1 MVEAVSGKVLV
12 SQVMFRFL
20 CSRQLLP
27 LKHRRTQL
35 GFLQQNGLFVV
46 KSFTS
51 VGSSSE
57 SNQEPEEEEK
67 HSFAVSYLIN
77 SCGLPAKS
85 AILASQRVLFQS
97 PERPD
102 SVLNLFKENGFSN
115 AQISKIVR
123 MHPLILLSHPEKT
136 LLPKIELLR
145 SIGVSS
151 SDLITII
158 SSYPFLFNSNLKKR
172 LIPCYD
178 FLKSVLLVDEK
189 VLKTFKRSPQAFLSD
204 VTNTMAPNIA
214 LLRQLGA
221 PPSTISFLV
230 SNYPRAAFLNHA
242 KFVEAVHQVKEMGF
256 DPTKTVFV
264 LAIQVL
270 LKMSK
275 PKLESRLELYKRWGW
290 SKDMA
295 LAAFKRSPNCMLSSE
310 EKITKTMD
318 FLVNKIGW
326 PSADVSRKPAVIF
339 LSLEKRIIPRLS
351 VVQVLQAKG
360 LIMNNLALGTFLQ
373 PTERKFLEKFVF
385 RFRDNVPELLNVYE
399 GKMSSGCRI
408 SV

>member
-1 MVEAVSGKVLV
+1 LS
-12 SQVMFRFL
+12 
-20 CSRQLLP
+20 
-27 LKHRRTQL
+27 T
-35 GFLQQNGLFVV
+35 
-46 KSFTS
+46 
-51 VGSSSE
+51 
-57 SNQEPEEEEK
+57 
-67 HSFAVSYLIN
+67 
-77 SCGLPAKS
+77 KS

-102 SVLNLFKENGFSN
+102 SVLNLLKENGFSN
-115 AQISKIVR
+115 AQISQIVR
-123 MHPLILLSHPEKT
+123 IHPPVLLSHPEKT

-151 SDLITII
+151 SDLLTIV
-158 SSYPFLFNSNLKKR
+158 SSNPVLLKRNLKKH

-189 VLKTFKRSPQAFLSD
+189 VLTTFKRAPRVILYD

-230 SNYPRAAFLNHA
+230 TNFPSTAFIKHT
-242 KFVEAVHQVKEMGF
+242 KFVEAVHQVMEMGF
-256 DPTKTVFV
+256 SPLKTVFV
-264 LAIQVL
+264 MAIQVL

-295 LAAFKRSPNCMLSSE
+295 LAAFKRYPNCMLSSE
-310 EKITKTMD
+310 ENITKTMD

-326 PSADVSRKPAVIF
+326 PSTLIATNPAVIL
-339 LSLEKRIIPRLS
+339 LSLEKRIIPRCS
-351 VVQVLQAKG
+351 VVQILLAKG
-360 LIMNNLALGTFLQ
+360 LVKNNLSLGTFLL
-373 PTERKFLEKFVF
+373 PTERIFLEKFVI
-385 RFRDNVPELLNVYE
+385 RFRDDVPQLLNVYQ
-399 GKMSSGCRI
+399 GNMSSGCRI

>member
-1 MVEAVSGKVLV
+1 MLG
-12 SQVMFRFL
+12 FL

-27 LKHRRTQL
+27 LKHRRTHL
-35 GFLQQNGLFVV
+35 GFLQQNGFFIV

-51 VGSSSE
+51 VGSLPE
-57 SNQEPEEEEK
+57 SNQKPEEEEK

-77 SCGLPAKS
+77 SCGLSTKS
-85 AILASQRVLFQS
+85 AILKSRRLLFQS

-102 SVLNLFKENGFSN
+102 SVLNLFKENGFNN

-123 MHPLILLSHPEKT
+123 KHPQILLSDPEKT
-136 LLPKIELLR
+136 LLPKIEFLR

-158 SSYPFLFNSNLKKR
+158 SLYPFLFRCNLRKR
-172 LIPCYD
+172 VIPCYD

-189 VLKTFKRSPQAFLSD
+189 VLTTFKRSPRAFLSN
-204 VTNTMAPNIA
+204 VTKTMAPNIA

-230 SNYPRAAFLNHA
+230 TNYPSSAFTKHA
-242 KFVEAVHQVKEMGF
+242 KFAEVVHQVMEMGF

-264 LAIQVL
+264 EAIQVL

-275 PKLESRLELYKRWGW
+275 PKLESKLELYRRWGW

-295 LAAFKRSPNCMLSSE
+295 LAAFKRFPSCMQSSE
-310 EKITKTMD
+310 EKMTKTMD
-318 FLVNKIGW
+318 FLVNKVGW
-326 PSADVSRKPAVIF
+326 PPQHIATNPVVIK
-339 LSLEKRIIPRLS
+339 LSLEKRTIPRCS
-351 VVQVLQAKG
+351 VVQILLAKG
-360 LIMNNLALGTFLQ
+360 LVKNNLALGTFLK
-373 PTERKFLEKFVF
+373 PTERKFLELFVI
-385 RFRDNVPELLNVYE
+385 RFQDDVPELLNVYQ

>member
-1 MVEAVSGKVLV
+1 
-12 SQVMFRFL
+12 MFGFL

-27 LKHRRTQL
+27 LKHRRTHL
-35 GFLQQNGLFVV
+35 GFLQQNGFFIV

-51 VGSSSE
+51 VGSLSE
-57 SNQEPEEEEK
+57 SNQKPEEEGK
-67 HSFAVSYLIN
+67 HSFAVFYLIN
-77 SCGLPAKS
+77 SCGLSTKS

-102 SVLNLFKENGFSN
+102 SVLNFFKENGFSN
-115 AQISKIVR
+115 AQISRIVR
-123 MHPLILLSHPEKT
+123 MLPLILLSHPEKT

-151 SDLITII
+151 SDLITIL
-158 SSYPFLFNSNLKKR
+158 SLNPFLFRSSIKKR

-189 VLKTFKRSPQAFLSD
+189 VLTTFKRSPRAFLCD
-204 VTNTMAPNIA
+204 VPKTVAPNIS

-230 SNYPRAAFLNHA
+230 TNYPSAAFTKHA
-242 KFVEAVHQVKEMGF
+242 KFVEVVHQVMEMGF

-290 SKDMA
+290 PKDMA
-295 LAAFKRSPNCMLSSE
+295 LAAFKSFPNCMLSSE

-326 PSADVSRKPAVIF
+326 PSANIARNPSVIT
-339 LSLEKRIIPRLS
+339 LSLENKIIPRCS
-351 VVQVLQAKG
+351 VVQILLAKG
-360 LIMNNLALGTFLQ
+360 LVKNNLAVGTFLR
-373 PTERKFLEKFVF
+373 PSERIFLEKFVI
-385 RFRDNVPELLNVYE
+385 RFQDDVPELLNVYQ

>member
-1 MVEAVSGKVLV
+1 
-12 SQVMFRFL
+12 MFGFL

-27 LKHRRTQL
+27 LKHRRTHL
-35 GFLQQNGLFVV
+35 GFLQQNGFFLV

-51 VGSSSE
+51 VGSLPE
-57 SNQEPEEEEK
+57 SNKKPEEEEK
-67 HSFAVSYLIN
+67 LSLAVSYLIN
-77 SCGLPAKS
+77 SCGLSKKS
-85 AILASQRVLFQS
+85 AILASQRKRVLFQS

-102 SVLNLFKENGFSN
+102 SVLNLLKENGFSN
-115 AQISKIVR
+115 AQISKIVTK
-123 MHPLILLSHPEKT
+123 HPRILLSHPEKN

-158 SSYPFLFNSNLKKR
+158 SSYPFLFRINLKKR

-189 VLKTFKRSPQAFLSD
+189 VLKTFKRSPRACLGD
-204 VTNTMAPNIA
+204 VPNTMAANIA

-221 PPSTISFLV
+221 PSSTISFLV
-230 SNYPRAAFLNHA
+230 TTFPPAAFTKHA
-242 KFVEAVHQVKEMGF
+242 KFVEVVHQVMEMRF
-256 DPTKTVFV
+256 DPMKTVFV

-275 PKLESRLELYKRWGW
+275 PNLESKLELYKRWGW

-295 LAAFKRSPNCMLSSE
+295 LAAFKRSPNCMASSE

-326 PSADVSRKPAVIF
+326 PPKHIATYPVVIN
-339 LSLEKRIIPRLS
+339 LSLEKRIIPRCS
-351 VVQVLQAKG
+351 VVQILLAKG
-360 LIMNNLALGTFLQ
+360 LIKDKLALGTFLL
-373 PTERKFLEKFVF
+373 PTEKKFLEKFVIKF
-385 RFRDNVPELLNVYE
+385 RNDVPQLLSVYQ

>member
-1 MVEAVSGKVLV
+1 
-12 SQVMFRFL
+12 MFGFL

-27 LKHRRTQL
+27 LKHRRTHL
-35 GFLQQNGLFVV
+35 GFLQQNGFFIV

-51 VGSSSE
+51 VGSLSE
-57 SNQEPEEEEK
+57 SNEKRDEEKK

-77 SCGLPAKS
+77 SCGLSTKS
-85 AILASQRVLFQS
+85 AILASQSHLVLFQS

-123 MHPLILLSHPEKT
+123 MHPLILLSDPEKT

-145 SIGVSS
+145 SVGVSS
-151 SDLITII
+151 SELITIL
-158 SSYPFLFNSNLKKR
+158 SSNPFLFKINLKKR
-172 LIPCYD
+172 FIPSYD
-178 FLKSVLLVDEK
+178 FIKSVLLVDEK
-189 VLKTFKRSPQAFLSD
+189 VLTTLKRSPRAFLSN
-204 VTNTMAPNIA
+204 VTTTMAPNIA

-230 SNYPRAAFLNHA
+230 TNFPSEAFIKHT
-242 KFVEAVHQVKEMGF
+242 KFVEAVHQVREMGF
-256 DPTKTVFV
+256 DPMKTVFV

-270 LKMSK
+270 LKMKK
-275 PKLESRLELYKRWGW
+275 PKLESKLELYKRWGW

-326 PSADVSRKPAVIF
+326 PSANIARNPSVIT
-339 LSLEKRIIPRLS
+339 LSLENKIIPRCS
-351 VVQVLQAKG
+351 VVQILLAKG
-360 LIMNNLALGTFLQ
+360 LVKNNLGVGTFLR
-373 PTERKFLEKFVF
+373 PTERIFLEKFVIKF
-385 RFRDNVPELLNVYE
+385 QDDVPELLNVYQ

>member
-1 MVEAVSGKVLV
+1 
-12 SQVMFRFL
+12 MFGFL

-27 LKHRRTQL
+27 LKHRRTHL
-35 GFLQQNGLFVV
+35 GFLQQNGFFLV

-51 VGSSSE
+51 VGSLPE
-57 SNQEPEEEEK
+57 SNQKPEEEEK
-67 HSFAVSYLIN
+67 LSLAVSYLIN
-77 SCGLPAKS
+77 SCGLSKKS
-85 AILASQRVLFQS
+85 AILASQRKRVLFQS

-102 SVLNLFKENGFSN
+102 SVLNLFKETGFSN

-123 MHPLILLSHPEKT
+123 KHPLILLSHPEKT

-151 SDLITII
+151 SDLITIF
-158 SSYPFLFNSNLKKR
+158 SLNPFLFKSSIKKY

-189 VLKTFKRSPQAFLSD
+189 VMTTFKRAPRAFLCD
-204 VTNTMAPNIA
+204 VPKFIAPNIS

-221 PPSTISFLV
+221 PPSTISLLV
-230 SNYPRAAFLNHA
+230 TNYPSAAFTKHA
-242 KFVEAVHQVKEMGF
+242 KFAEVVHQVMEMGF

-270 LKMSK
+270 VKMSK

-295 LAAFKRSPNCMLSSE
+295 LEAFKRFPNCMLSSE

-318 FLVNKIGW
+318 FLVNKIGS
-326 PSADVSRKPAVIF
+326 PSKHIVTNATVIK
-339 LSLEKRIIPRLS
+339 LSLEKRIIPRWS
-351 VVQVLQAKG
+351 VVQILLAKG
-360 LIMNNLALGTFLQ
+360 LVKNNLALGTFLK
-373 PTERKFLEKFVF
+373 PTERKFLEHFVI
-385 RFRDNVPELLNVYE
+385 RFQDDVPELLNVYQC
-399 GKMSSGCRI
+399 KMSSGCRI

>member
-1 MVEAVSGKVLV
+1 
-12 SQVMFRFL
+12 MFGFL

-27 LKHRRTQL
+27 LKHRRTHL
-35 GFLQQNGLFVV
+35 GFLQQNGFFLV

-51 VGSSSE
+51 VGSLPE
-57 SNQEPEEEEK
+57 SNQKPEEEEK
-67 HSFAVSYLIN
+67 LSLAVSYLIN
-77 SCGLPAKS
+77 SCGLSKKS
-85 AILASQRVLFQS
+85 AILASQRKRVLFQS

-123 MHPLILLSHPEKT
+123 KHPLILLSHPEKI

-158 SSYPFLFNSNLKKR
+158 SSYPFLFRINLKKR
-172 LIPCYD
+172 VIPCYD
-178 FLKSVLLVDEK
+178 FLKSVLLFDEK
-189 VLKTFKRSPQAFLSD
+189 VLLTFKRAPRACLND
-204 VTNTMAPNIA
+204 LTNTMTRNIA

-221 PPSTISFLV
+221 PPSTISLLV
-230 SNYPRAAFLNHA
+230 TNYPSAAFTKHA
-242 KFVEAVHQVKEMGF
+242 KFVEVVHQVMELGF

-275 PKLESRLELYKRWGW
+275 PKLDSRLELYKRWGW

-295 LAAFKRSPNCMLSSE
+295 LAAFKRFPNCMLSSE

-326 PSADVSRKPAVIF
+326 PSANIARNPSVIT
-339 LSLEKRIIPRLS
+339 LSLENKIIPRCS
-351 VVQVLQAKG
+351 VVQILLAKG
-360 LIMNNLALGTFLQ
+360 LVKNNLAVGTFLR
-373 PTERKFLEKFVF
+373 PTERIFLEKFVI
-385 RFRDNVPELLNVYE
+385 RFQDDVPQLLNVYQ

>member
-1 MVEAVSGKVLV
+1 
-12 SQVMFRFL
+12 MFGFL
-20 CSRQLLP
+20 CSRQLQR
-27 LKHRRTQL
+27 LKHRRTHL
-35 GFLQQNGLFVV
+35 GFLQQNGFFIV

-51 VGSSSE
+51 VGSLSE
-57 SNQEPEEEEK
+57 SNQKPEEEGK

-77 SCGLPAKS
+77 SCGLSTKS

-102 SVLNLFKENGFSN
+102 LVLNFFKENGFSN
-115 AQISKIVR
+115 AQISRIVG
-123 MHPLILLSHPEKT
+123 MLPLVLLSHPEKT

-151 SDLITII
+151 SDLITIL
-158 SSYPFLFNSNLKKR
+158 SLNPFLFRSSIKKH

-189 VLKTFKRSPQAFLSD
+189 VLTTFKRAPRAFLCD
-204 VTNTMAPNIA
+204 VQKAIAPNIS

-221 PPSTISFLV
+221 PPSTISLLIT
-230 SNYPRAAFLNHA
+230 NYPSAAFTKHA
-242 KFVEAVHQVKEMGF
+242 KFAEVVHQVMEMGF

-290 SKDMA
+290 SRDMA
-295 LAAFKRSPNCMLSSE
+295 LAAFKRFPNCMQSSE

-318 FLVNKIGW
+318 FLVNEIGW
-326 PSADVSRKPAVIF
+326 PSADIARNPSVIT
-339 LSLEKRIIPRLS
+339 LSLENKIIPRCS
-351 VVQVLQAKG
+351 VVQILLAKG
-360 LIMNNLALGTFLQ
+360 LVKNNLVVGTFLR
-373 PTERKFLEKFVF
+373 PTERIFLEKFVI
-385 RFRDNVPELLNVYE
+385 RFRDDVPQLLNVYQ

>member
-1 MVEAVSGKVLV
+1 
-12 SQVMFRFL
+12 MFGFL

-27 LKHRRTQL
+27 LKHRRTHL
-35 GFLQQNGLFVV
+35 GFLQQNGFFIV

-51 VGSSSE
+51 VGCLPE
-57 SNQEPEEEEK
+57 SNQKPEEEEK

-77 SCGLPAKS
+77 SCGLSTKS
-85 AILASQRVLFQS
+85 AILKSRRLLFQS

-102 SVLNLFKENGFSN
+102 SVLNLLKENGFSN

-123 MHPLILLSHPEKT
+123 MHPLILSSHPEKT

-151 SDLITII
+151 SDLITIL
-158 SSYPFLFNSNLKKR
+158 SSNPFLFKSNLKKR

-189 VLKTFKRSPQAFLSD
+189 VLKTFKRSSRFFLSN

-214 LLRQLGA
+214 LLRQVGA

-230 SNYPRAAFLNHA
+230 TNFPSEAFIKHT

-256 DPTKTVFV
+256 DPMKTAFV
-264 LAIQVL
+264 EAIQVL

-275 PKLESRLELYKRWGW
+275 PKLESKLELYKRWGW

-295 LAAFKRSPNCMLSSE
+295 LAVFKRSPNCMLSSE
-310 EKITKTMD
+310 EKMTKTMD

-326 PSADVSRKPAVIF
+326 PPKRIATNPAVIK
-339 LSLEKRIIPRLS
+339 LSLEKRIIPRWS
-351 VVQVLQAKG
+351 VVQILLAKG
-360 LIMNNLALGTFLQ
+360 LIKNNLALGTFLQ
-373 PTERKFLEKFVF
+373 PSERKFLEKFVF
-385 RFRDNVPELLNVYE
+385 KFRDDVPQLLNVYE
-399 GKMSSGCRI
+399 GKVSSGCRI

>member
-1 MVEAVSGKVLV
+1 M
-12 SQVMFRFL
+12 
-20 CSRQLLP
+20 
-27 LKHRRTQL
+27 
-35 GFLQQNGLFVV
+35 
-46 KSFTS
+46 
-51 VGSSSE
+51 
-57 SNQEPEEEEK
+57 
-67 HSFAVSYLIN
+67 
-77 SCGLPAKS
+77 
-85 AILASQRVLFQS
+85 
-97 PERPD
+97 
-102 SVLNLFKENGFSN
+102 LNLLKKNGFSN
-115 AQISKIVR
+115 AQISRIVG
-123 MHPLILLSHPEKT
+123 MLPLILLSHPEKT

-151 SDLITII
+151 SDLITIL
-158 SSYPFLFNSNLKKR
+158 SSYPFLFKRDLKKH

-189 VLKTFKRSPQAFLSD
+189 VLVTFKRAPRSFICD
-204 VTNTMAPNIA
+204 VTNTMAPNIS

-230 SNYPRAAFLNHA
+230 TNFPSAAFSKHT
-242 KFVEAVHQVKEMGF
+242 KFVEAVHLVMEMGF
-256 DPTKTVFV
+256 DPMKTVFV

-270 LKMSK
+270 FKMKK

-295 LAAFKRSPNCMLSSE
+295 LAAFKRFPNCMLSSE

-326 PSADVSRKPAVIF
+326 SSANIARSPSVIT
-339 LSLEKRIIPRLS
+339 LSLENKIIPRCS
-351 VVQVLQAKG
+351 VVQILLAKG
-360 LIMNNLALGTFLQ
+360 LVKNNLAVGTFLR
-373 PTERKFLEKFVF
+373 PTERIFLEKFVI
-385 RFRDNVPELLNVYE
+385 RFRDDVPQLLNVYQ

>member
-1 MVEAVSGKVLV
+1 MS
-12 SQVMFRFL
+12 VMFGFL
-20 CSRQLLP
+20 CSRQLLA
-27 LKHRRTQL
+27 LKHRRNHL
-35 GFLQQNGLFVV
+35 GFLQQKGFFIV

-51 VGSSSE
+51 VGSLPE
-57 SNQEPEEEEK
+57 SNKKPDEEK
-67 HSFAVSYLIN
+67 RHSFAVSYLIN

-102 SVLNLFKENGFSN
+102 SVLNLLKENGFSN

-151 SDLITII
+151 SDLMTIL
-158 SSYPFLFNSNLKKR
+158 SSNPFLFKSNLKKC

-178 FLKSVLLVDEK
+178 FLKSVLLVDER
-189 VLKTFKRSPQAFLSD
+189 VLKIFKRSSRACLSN
-204 VTNTMAPNIA
+204 VTNTVAPNIA
-214 LLRQLGA
+214 LLRQVGA
-221 PPSTISFLV
+221 PSSTISFLV
-230 SNYPRAAFLNHA
+230 TTYPSAAFTRHA
-242 KFVEAVHQVKEMGF
+242 KFVEVVHQVMEMGF
-256 DPTKTVFV
+256 DPMKTVFV

-275 PKLESRLELYKRWGW
+275 PKLESRFELYKRWGW

-295 LAAFKRSPNCMLSSE
+295 LAAFKSFPNCMLSSE

-326 PSADVSRKPAVIF
+326 PSANIARDPSVIT
-339 LSLEKRIIPRLS
+339 LSLENKIIPRCS
-351 VVQVLQAKG
+351 VVQILLAKG
-360 LIMNNLALGTFLQ
+360 LVKNNLAVGTFLR
-373 PTERKFLEKFVF
+373 PTERIFLEKFVI
-385 RFRDNVPELLNVYE
+385 RFRDDVPQLLNVYQ
-399 GKMSSGCRI
+399 GKMPSGCRI

>member
-1 MVEAVSGKVLV
+1 
-12 SQVMFRFL
+12 MFGFL
-20 CSRQLLP
+20 CSRQLRP
-27 LKHRRTQL
+27 LKHRRTHL
-35 GFLQQNGLFVV
+35 GFLQQNGFFIV

-51 VGSSSE
+51 VGSLPE
-57 SNQEPEEEEK
+57 SNQKPEEEEK

-85 AILASQRVLFQS
+85 AILASQSQRVLFQS

-102 SVLNLFKENGFSN
+102 SVLNFLKENGFSN

-151 SDLITII
+151 SDLITIL
-158 SSYPFLFNSNLKKR
+158 SSNPFLFKSNLKKR
-172 LIPCYD
+172 LIPCFD

-189 VLKTFKRSPQAFLSD
+189 VLKIFKCSTRGCLSD

-214 LLRQLGA
+214 LLRQVGA
-221 PPSTISFLV
+221 PPSTISLLV
-230 SNYPRAAFLNHA
+230 TNYPSAAFTKHA
-242 KFVEAVHQVKEMGF
+242 RFVEAVHQVMEMGF
-256 DPTKTVFV
+256 DPMKTAFV
-264 LAIQVL
+264 EAIQVL

-275 PKLESRLELYKRWGW
+275 PKLESKLELYQRWGW

-295 LAAFKRSPNCMLSSE
+295 LAVFKSCPNCMLYSV

-326 PSADVSRKPAVIF
+326 PPKRIATNPAVIK
-339 LSLEKRIIPRLS
+339 LSLEKRIIPRWS
-351 VVQVLQAKG
+351 VVQILLAKG
-360 LIMNNLALGTFLQ
+360 LIKNNLALGTFLL
-373 PTERKFLEKFVF
+373 PTERKFLLKFVI
-385 RFRDNVPELLNVYE
+385 RFRDDVPQLLNVYE
-399 GKMSSGCRI
+399 GKMSSECRL

>member
-1 MVEAVSGKVLV
+1 
-12 SQVMFRFL
+12 
-20 CSRQLLP
+20 
-27 LKHRRTQL
+27 
-35 GFLQQNGLFVV
+35 
-46 KSFTS
+46 
-51 VGSSSE
+51 
-57 SNQEPEEEEK
+57 
-67 HSFAVSYLIN
+67 
-77 SCGLPAKS
+77 
-85 AILASQRVLFQS
+85 
-97 PERPD
+97 
-102 SVLNLFKENGFSN
+102 
-115 AQISKIVR
+115 

-158 SSYPFLFNSNLKKR
+158 SSNPFLFKINLKKR

-189 VLKTFKRSPQAFLSD
+189 VLKTFKRSSQDFLSD
-204 VTNTMAPNIA
+204 ATNTMAPNIA

-221 PPSTISFLV
+221 PPSTISLLV
-230 SNYPRAAFLNHA
+230 TNYPRPAFTKHA
-242 KFVEAVHQVKEMGF
+242 KFVEVVHQVMEMGF

-295 LAAFKRSPNCMLSSE
+295 LAAFKSFPNCMLSSE

-318 FLVNKIGW
+318 FFVNKIGW
-326 PSADVSRKPAVIF
+326 PSANIARNPCVIT
-339 LSLEKRIIPRLS
+339 LSLEKRIIPRCS
-351 VVQVLQAKG
+351 VVQILLAKG
-360 LIMNNLALGTFLQ
+360 LVKNNLALGTFLQ
-373 PTERKFLEKFVF
+373 LTERIFLEKFVI
-385 RFRDNVPELLNVYE
+385 RFRDDVPDLLNVYQ

>member
-1 MVEAVSGKVLV
+1 
-12 SQVMFRFL
+12 MFGFL

-27 LKHRRTQL
+27 LKHRRTHL
-35 GFLQQNGLFVV
+35 GFLQQNGFFLV

-51 VGSSSE
+51 VGSLPE
-57 SNQEPEEEEK
+57 SNQKPEEEEK
-67 HSFAVSYLIN
+67 LSLAVSYLIN
-77 SCGLPAKS
+77 SCGLSKKS
-85 AILASQRVLFQS
+85 AILASQRKRVLFQS

-123 MHPLILLSHPEKT
+123 KHPRILLSHPEKI

-158 SSYPFLFNSNLKKR
+158 SSYPFLFRINLKKR

-189 VLKTFKRSPQAFLSD
+189 VLKTFKRSPRACLGN

-221 PPSTISFLV
+221 SSSTISFLV
-230 SNYPRAAFLNHA
+230 TNFPSSAFSKHT
-242 KFVEAVHQVKEMGF
+242 KFVEAVHQVMEMGF
-256 DPTKTVFV
+256 DPMKTAFV
-264 LAIQVL
+264 EAIQVL

-275 PKLESRLELYKRWGW
+275 PKLESKLEHYKRWGW

-295 LAAFKRSPNCMLSSE
+295 LAVFKRCPNCMLSSE
-310 EKITKTMD
+310 EKMTKTMD

-326 PSADVSRKPAVIF
+326 PPKHIVTNAVVIK
-339 LSLEKRIIPRLS
+339 LSLEKRIIPRWS
-351 VVQVLQAKG
+351 VVQILLAKG
-360 LIMNNLALGTFLQ
+360 LVKNNLALGTFLK
-373 PTERKFLEKFVF
+373 PTERKFLEHFVI
-385 RFRDNVPELLNVYE
+385 RFQDDVPELLNVYQC
-399 GKMSSGCRI
+399 KMSSGCRI